1 MVMQEQF
8 LNSKSNIQIDFFEF
22 QAMELLLNRN
32 WKKMQKP

>member
-8 LNSKSNIQIDFFEF
+8 LSSKSNNPIDFFEF